1 MTSLTEFGIPILV
14 VFGYYLLL
22 WALLR
27 AFGLRFFL
35 WWSTTPEKV
44 APYRRLRRWQFIVVE
59 GLLSFP
65 VPMLV
70 YLVASGYIER
80 HYDQHYL
87 PHHHYVGTAITLA
100 ILICAGI
107 LSGLDQWKKIWD

>member
-87 PHHHYVGTAITLA
+87 PLAVLYGMTFLMLITL
-100 ILICAGI
+100 LIV
-107 LSGLDQWKKIWD
+107 LKRRDPV